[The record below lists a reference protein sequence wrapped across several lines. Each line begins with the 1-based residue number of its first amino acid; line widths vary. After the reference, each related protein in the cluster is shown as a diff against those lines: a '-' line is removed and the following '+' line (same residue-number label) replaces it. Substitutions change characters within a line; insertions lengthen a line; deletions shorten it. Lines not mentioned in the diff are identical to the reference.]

1 MLYILSHFVIVT
13 HIPLMPTILTRMK
26 KKHYECFANTC
37 AMVDRV
43 IKVDGITLKPLGFL
57 MKVVKS

>member
-1 MLYILSHFVIVT
+1 
-13 HIPLMPTILTRMK
+13 MPTILTRMK